1 MRKILLGII
10 AILFA
15 TPSFA
20 VDSDPCRNLFN
31 KNAQNTNNGFVNG
44 HYLYNETGAL
54 TSFGSTRISEYIKV
68 DSNTDYYLTSR
79 ATTGGAG
86 VCWYDNNKTQISC
99 TTANTGRKTSPD
111 NAKYIRISYWAANE
125 DIVQFERG
133 TTATEYVPYNPNC
146 IEFEYTSATG
156 TVSQNGTPTPDNP
169 IDPIFYQQGNMI
181 LRAVGDVADSYD
193 ATTGKITRRIG
204 VKVFNGTEALTMFN
218 GNGYIKSDASNVAFV
233 LPTSS
238 ESKGGGGISNRLQF
252 ASAAASIWST
262 IGYPNY
268 WTLNNRNQL
277 HMNFANEVLGITDY
291 TQETQSSV
299 IAKAQA
305 YLKSQ
310 YDAGTPYVFYY
321 TLATPV
327 EEDWT
332 ETSYRSLSIK
342 IATTKYNETKFSPLN
357 TALQNAISVV
367 DTVVSNTITQAGR
380 IATLQTQKQTRPDES
395 CPAGKKC
402 LLVEDAS
409 GIPHWYEIVEN
420 AWSTDYTKL
429 QYISSSGTQ
438 WIDTGYVLQSDDITF
453 EWTAIDRADGN
464 SSLFGS
470 EVSSTPQYSVIL
482 YGSKASRTLYIARSS
497 AMNVGYASNDSNFHS
512 WVLSVTSDHKVTLSK
527 DGVRVGGGDWI
538 GDIQKQ
544 KSIGIFEN
552 NHQRQIASLTLKSFS
567 ITDGGVLVRNM
578 IPMKRKIDD
587 AVGLYDTVNNR
598 FYTNAGDGEF
608 TAGEP
613 VAE

>member
-1 MRKILLGII
+1 MKKILSLILG
-10 AILFA
+10 LLW
-15 TPSFA
+15 A
-20 VDSDPCRNLFN
+20 VPVL
-31 KNAQNTNNGFVNG
+31 AQENYLSALSLSGTFV
-44 HYLYNETGAL
+44 TGAEKPYKIPVRVSNGE
-54 TSFGSTRISEYIKV
+54 TSQTGYIYADAPVYKLSNYADVV
-68 DSNTDYYLTSR
+68 DF
-79 ATTGGAG
+79 
-86 VCWYDNNKTQISC
+86 Q
-99 TTANTGRKTSPD
+99 
-111 NAKYIRISYWAANE
+111 
-125 DIVQFERG
+125 
-133 TTATEYVPYNPNC
+133 
-146 IEFEYTSATG
+146 
-156 TVSQNGTPTPDNP
+156 
-169 IDPIFYQQGNMI
+169 
-181 LRAVGDVADSYD
+181 
-193 ATTGKITRRIG
+193 TGKITRNI
-204 VKVFNGTEALTMFN
+204 KKDVFTGAEAWGYSGYAPGKLFIFN
-218 GNGYIKSDASNVAFV
+218 NDAKKELVLGASNYYQFV
-233 LPTSS
+233 NNISTDMPDKSFSIQGYSTTQN
-238 ESKGGGGISNRLQF
+238 GIFLNDKSYT
-252 ASAAASIWST
+252 SAAAW
-262 IGYPNY
+262 
-268 WTLNNRNQL
+268 
-277 HMNFANEVLGITDY
+277 
-291 TQETQSSV
+291 
-299 IAKAQA
+299 KAHLTEL
-305 YLKSQ
+305 YN
-310 YDAGTPYVFYY
+310 AGQPLEIYVVTNTP
-321 TLATPV
+321 TV
-327 EEDWT
+327 EEINL
-332 ETSYRSLSIK
+332 SSLPQMSGNVTYQVIFPEPQIT

-357 TALQNAISVV
+357 AALANAISVV
-367 DTVVSNTITQAGR
+367 DSVVSNTITQAGR
-380 IATLQTQKQTRPDES
+380 IATLQAQKQTRPNDIADDSEK

-409 GIPHWYEIVEN
+409 GTPHWYEIVEN

-482 YGSKASRTLYIARSS
+482 YGSKASRALYIARSS

-598 FYTNAGDGEF
+598 FYTNAGTGEF
-608 TAGEP
+608 IPGDP
-613 VAE
+613 VSE